1 MIIYPSFVKSIANVY
16 SAFER
21 YFGMK
26 PNYSCLRKIEQLLK
40 EEEYKNIIILNYN
53 GLSTSHLDNLSID
66 SILVKNLVYSTTVA
80 PYSFDSDV
88 ENIYNEFG
96 NKLVENINL
105 NTDYN
110 AYGIFLMGLGL
121 ISQVMKLISVL

>member
-1 MIIYPSFVKSIANVY
+1 MIIYPSNVKSIANVY

-40 EEEYKNIIILNYN
+40 EEEYKNIIILNYD

-66 SILVKNLVYSTTVA
+66 SILVKNCSS
-80 PYSFDSDV
+80 SF
-88 ENIYNEFG
+88 F
-96 NKLVENINL
+96 
-105 NTDYN
+105 
-110 AYGIFLMGLGL
+110 
-121 ISQVMKLISVL
+121 